1 VGRTRIVALVATAAA
16 LSVAPSAHAL
26 AHASFTASP
35 TSGPIGT
42 TFIFDAT
49 GSTGGGPLR
58 YHWDLDGDGTYETDT
73 GPSAQAEKA
82 YTGAGTIIV
91 GLQVYDASDGSSD
104 YTNVP
109 VTVLAP
115 TEPPPEQDDVTPPV
129 ISNAFITPKA
139 FKLGAK
145 ATPLNGHIAAKRGA
159 KLTWTLSEGANLL
172 IRIQRC
178 STKKKCN
185 PHVTVKMH
193 RTVGAGT
200 RSLAFSGRIELRK
213 LKPGGYRFVLDATDL
228 AGNFSDTVY
237 VPFVVLVG

>member
-1 VGRTRIVALVATAAA
+1 VGRSGIAALVATAAA
-16 LSVAPSAHAL
+16 LAVAAPAHAF

-35 TSGPIGT
+35 TAGPIGT
-42 TFIFDAT
+42 TFIFDAS
-49 GSTGGGPLR
+49 GSTGTIVK
-58 YHWDLDGDGTYETDT
+58 YQWDLDGDGEYETDT
-73 GPSAQAEKA
+73 GYSASAQKA

-91 GLQVYDASDGSSD
+91 GLKVIDNDGSTD
-104 YTNVP
+104 TTNVP

-129 ISNAFITPKA
+129 ISNAFVTPKA
-139 FKLGAK
+139 FRLGAK
-145 ATPLNGHIAAKRGA
+145 STPLNGHIAKVKRGA

-178 STKKKCN
+178 STKKKCT

-193 RTVGAGT
+193 RTVAAGT
-200 RSLAFSGRIELRK
+200 RSMPFSGRIELRK

-228 AGNFSDTVY
+228 SDNFSDTVY
-237 VPFVVLVG
+237 VPFVILPG

>member
-1 VGRTRIVALVATAAA
+1 MGRSGIAALVAVAAA
-16 LSVAPSAHAL
+16 LAVAAPAHAL

-35 TSGPIGT
+35 TAGPIGT
-42 TFIFDAT
+42 TFIFDAS
-49 GSTGGGPLR
+49 GSTGTIVKYR
-58 YHWDLDGDGTYETDT
+58 WDLDGDGQYETDT
-73 GPSAQAEKA
+73 GYNPSAQKA

-91 GLQVYDASDGSSD
+91 GLEVTDNDGSTD
-104 YTNVP
+104 TTNVP

-139 FKLGAK
+139 FRLGAK
-145 ATPLNGHIAAKRGA
+145 STPLNGHIAKVKRGA

-178 STKKKCN
+178 STKKKCT

-193 RTVGAGT
+193 RTVAAGT
-200 RSLAFSGRIELRK
+200 RSLPFSGRVELRK

-228 AGNFSDTVY
+228 SDNFSDTVY
-237 VPFVVLVG
+237 VPFVILPG